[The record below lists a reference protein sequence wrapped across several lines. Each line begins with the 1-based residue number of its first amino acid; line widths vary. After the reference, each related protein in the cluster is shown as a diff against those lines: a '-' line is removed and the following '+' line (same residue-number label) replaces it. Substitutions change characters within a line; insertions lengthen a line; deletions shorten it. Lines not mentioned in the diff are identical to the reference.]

1 MPTVTELATL
11 AVPRQ
16 PWLQLLLCMFM
27 DFICGNASY
36 LLPILGEGTDF
47 AWAPMQ
53 AAMMYAMFDK
63 AEPSA
68 KYVGFLEEILPGNR
82 VCVCVWW

>member
-63 AEPSA
+63 A
-68 KYVGFLEEILPGNR
+68 
-82 VCVCVWW
+82 